1 MVSTDNVFM
10 QRQLYTLNLS
20 PTEDVQ
26 KYVVSNLESKTNVN
40 CLESKVICNEI
51 EGV

>member
-1 MVSTDNVFM
+1 MITTDNVFM
-10 QRQLYTLNLS
+10 QKLLYTLNLS

-26 KYVVSNLESKTNVN
+26 KYVVANLECKTNVN
-40 CLESKVICNEI
+40 TLESKIISNEI